1 MGLANSPM
9 AGAKIKVSSGNFVI
23 AKPMG
28 IIDGVDFQHT
38 GKVRRIE
45 HSAIH
50 QQLDQDN
57 VVLIS
62 PIGYSPSGEIF
73 NLSAEH
79 VAKRVAIEL
88 QAEKL
93 ILLTEQSCTSNQQLI
108 EDIVQDVF
116 VKLWYKREDLE
127 LNNIKSYLFTS
138 VKNGYFDY
146 KRKEERHN
154 DYLNEQS
161 TDEINYIDNE
171 QIIQRDLLIKQQIF
185 NSLRHLP
192 AKTEQIFKLSKLNGL
207 TYVEIA
213 EEMEISV
220 KTVEAHITKAFKLI
234 RVNIE
239 KL

>member
-1 MGLANSPM
+1 MT
-9 AGAKIKVSSGNFVI
+9 KIVDKDGF
-23 AKPMG
+23 K
-28 IIDGVDFQHT
+28 IIF
-38 GKVRRIE
+38 
-45 HSAIH
+45 
-50 QQLDQDN
+50 DQYYR
-57 VVLIS
+57 VLCHFLKS
-62 PIGYSPSGEIF
+62 YS
-73 NLSAEH
+73 N
-79 VAKRVAIEL
+79 
-88 QAEKL
+88 
-93 ILLTEQSCTSNQQLI
+93 NQQLV

-116 VKLWYKREDLE
+116 VKLWYKRDELE
-127 LNNIKSYLFTS
+127 LKNIKSYLFTA

-146 KRKEERHN
+146 KRREDRHK
-154 DYLNEQS
+154 DYVKEQS
-161 TDEINYIDNE
+161 FDDVNYIDTE
-171 QIIQRDLLIKQQIF
+171 QAIQHDLLIKQQIF